1 MRVVVV
7 REFTDKYTGVGHVI
21 GEKLTVTA
29 ERFAE
34 VQEKGMFLVDVS
46 DGWEDEPTPEP
57 ETEEAAET
65 EEVAEAEKADAGT
78 KRKRTKKESEE
89 K

>member
-7 REFTDKYTGVGHVI
+7 REFTDKYTGVGHTI

-34 VQEKGMFLVDVS
+34 VQGKGMFLIDVS

-57 ETEEAAET
+57 EAE
-65 EEVAEAEKADAGT
+65 EAEKADAGT

>member
-21 GEKLTVTA
+21 GEKLTVSA

-34 VQEKGMFLVDVS
+34 VQTKGMFLVDVS
-46 DGWEDEPTPEP
+46 DGWEDEATPKP
-57 ETEEAAET
+57 EAEEAAET
-65 EEVAEAEKADAGT
+65 EKADAGT